1 MLCARA
7 MDFTEPEVTQHLR
20 ATVAR
25 VGRSYGHAYFAEH
38 ARAGTKLD
46 ALWRTAAE
54 AGLLGVNVP
63 PEYGGAG
70 AGIAELSVV
79 CEELA
84 ASGCPTLMLIVTAGI
99 CSSILARHGTDAQKR
114 AYLPRIAAGEAKMA
128 FAITEPNAGSN
139 SHELET
145 TATRHG
151 DVYRLRG
158 QKCFISGVDEAEWI
172 LVVARGGEDPRGR
185 PGLSIFVVDAR
196 ARGLEARPIPF
207 EIVAPEKQFALFFDD
222 VEVPAHARVG
232 AEGDGLNV
240 VFTGLNPERIT
251 VAATANG
258 IARYA
263 LAKAATYARE
273 RAVWGAPIGAHQG
286 IAHPLAEAKVALELA
301 RLMTEKAAWLFD
313 QGLDA
318 GEAANMAKLAASESA
333 LTALDRAIQ
342 THGGNGLTSEY
353 GLAALWGVARLFR
366 TAPVSRE
373 MVLNYVAQHSL
384 GLPRSY

>member
-1 MLCARA
+1 
-7 MDFTEPEVTQHLR
+7 MDFTEPEVIQHLR

-25 VGRSYGHAYFAEH
+25 IRRTYGHAYFAEC
-38 ARAGTKLD
+38 ARSGGKLD

-54 AGLLGVNVP
+54 AGLLGVNAP

-70 AGIAELSVV
+70 AGVAELAVV

-84 ASGCPTLMLIVTAGI
+84 AGGCPTLMLIVTAGI
-99 CSSILARHGTDAQKR
+99 CTSILARHGTCAQKR
-114 AYLPRIAAGEAKMA
+114 MVLPRIAAGEAKMA

-139 SHELET
+139 SHKLET
-145 TATRHG
+145 VATRHG
-151 DVYRLRG
+151 DAYRLRG

-185 PGLSIFVVDAR
+185 QGLSIFIVDAR

-207 EIVAPEKQFALFFDD
+207 EIVAPEKQFALYFDD
-222 VEVPAHARVG
+222 VEVPAEARVG
-232 AEGDGLNV
+232 AEGDGLAV
-240 VFTGLNPERIT
+240 VFSGLNPERIT

-263 LAKAATYARE
+263 IEKAAAYARE

-286 IAHPLAEAKVALELA
+286 IAHPLAKVKVDLELA

-318 GEAANMAKLAASESA
+318 GEAANMAKLAASEAA
-333 LTALDRAIQ
+333 LAALDQAIQ
-342 THGGNGLTSEY
+342 THGGNGLTTEY
-353 GLAALWGVARLFR
+353 GLADLWGVARLFR

-373 MVLNYVAQHSL
+373 MILNYVAQHSL